1 VTWAINAHH
10 MPRLNLPT
18 LHIRGGGERLTQTRR
33 LALLRRV
40 LTDDRPPARS
50 RAAACLMLLYA
61 QPASRIV
68 RLTTDD
74 VLRDGD
80 QVLIRLGEPPS
91 PVPEPL
97 ADILLRLVD
106 NQQNPTSATT
116 PGNRWLFPGQRPGQP
131 LHPRTLLPSIRQL
144 GIPPQATRVAA
155 LRQLV
160 LQAPAPVIADA
171 LGYHNKH
178 IANVWAETGGNWK
191 TYAAGDHS
199 K

>member
-1 VTWAINAHH
+1 
-10 MPRLNLPT
+10 MPRLALPT
-18 LHIRGGGERLTQTRR
+18 LHTRSGERLTQTRR

-74 VLRDGD
+74 ILRDGD
-80 QVLIRLGEPPS
+80 QVLIRLGTPPS
-91 PVPEPL
+91 PVPEAL
-97 ADILLRLVD
+97 AGILLQLVD
-106 NQQNPTSATT
+106 NQQDPTNAAN
-116 PGNRWLFPGQRPGQP
+116 PGNRWLFPGHRAGQP
-131 LHPRTLLPSIRQL
+131 LHPRTLLPLIHQL
-144 GIPPQATRVAA
+144 GIPAQATRVAA

-178 IANVWAETGGNWK
+178 VAKVWAETGGTWK
-191 TYAAGDHS
+191 TYARPVTTPGDS
-199 K
+199 PG

>member
-1 VTWAINAHH
+1 
-10 MPRLNLPT
+10 MPRLVLPT
-18 LHIRGGGERLTQTRR
+18 LHVRSGERLTQTRR

-68 RLTTDD
+68 R
-74 VLRDGD
+74 DGD
-80 QVLIRLGEPPS
+80 QVLIRLGTPPS
-91 PVPEPL
+91 PVPEAL
-97 ADILLRLVD
+97 AGILLQLVD
-106 NQQNPTSATT
+106 NQQDPTSAAS
-116 PGNRWLFPGQRPGQP
+116 PGSGWLFPGYRAGQP
-131 LHPRTLLPSIRQL
+131 LHPRTLLPLIHRL
-144 GIPPQATRVAA
+144 GIPAQATRVAA

-171 LGYHNKH
+171 LGYHNRHVAK
-178 IANVWAETGGNWK
+178 VWTATGGNWK
-191 TYAAGDHS
+191 TYAPGDHA